1 MVAALP
7 RALPSLML
15 FSICWSLGAS
25 CDKAGRGLVDKLIRS
40 RVSELGQ
47 SQQVL
52 QQLPADG
59 VMPDSATV
67 YDWCYDHKVRH
78 LGKRAGLSGIGM
90 TNVIQLHSHEGLSGK
105 IHVFLHHCWVKSAK
119 FPCIL

>member
-1 MVAALP
+1 MAALP

-25 CDKAGRGLVDKLIRS
+25 CDKAGRALVDKLIRS

-52 QQLPADG
+52 PADA

-67 YDWCYDHKVRH
+67 YDWCYDHKVRRLERH
-78 LGKRAGLSGIGM
+78 AGKSSHGVGLCDCIIMWPYRG
-90 TNVIQLHSHEGLSGK
+90 QDR
-105 IHVFLHHCWVKSAK
+105 VFH
-119 FPCIL
+119 ILCLV